1 MTTLTFKVSDAD
13 AQVLRR
19 KARAAKTSLS
29 ELLRRRVL
37 SRETTAGKIKLSHC
51 QFTGAEI
58 FAPAAGQPAL
68 TTQSVSELLAD
79 FP

>member
-1 MTTLTFKVSDAD
+1 MTTITFKVSDAD

-29 ELLRRRVL
+29 ELLRQRLLLRKAPAV
-37 SRETTAGKIKLSHC
+37 KIKLTRC
-51 QFTGAEI
+51 KLTGAEI
-58 FAPAAGQPAL
+58 FAPTARLAAL
-68 TTQSVSELLAD
+68 TTQSVGEMLAD

>member
-1 MTTLTFKVSDAD
+1 MTTITFKVSDAD

-37 SRETTAGKIKLSHC
+37 SGNEPVGNIGLIRCPL
-51 QFTGAEI
+51 TGAEI
-58 FAPAAGQPAL
+58 FAPAPTQPAL
-68 TTQSVSELLAD
+68 TTESVRELLAD